1 MEERLNK
8 WLSRMGLCSRRE
20 ADRLIEAGKVLVDG
34 HKAVVGQKVLPG
46 QRIICEGKT
55 VGEGRSSKPAPVLLA
70 VNKPKGIVCT
80 TSDKDRAEN
89 IVEYLKYPERIYPVG
104 RLDKD
109 SEGLL
114 LMTNQGDLVN
124 KIMRGSNGHEKEYI
138 VTVNR
143 EITAEFLDKMSGGV
157 ELKELGQVTRPCRT
171 KKVDEKTFS
180 IVLTQ
185 GLNRQ
190 IRRMCKACGFEVQSL
205 KRVRI
210 MNICLGGLPKGAYR
224 KINGAEY
231 KELLNLLKDSSSLS
245 RKERLA
251 GEGTGETNGWTEG
264 KGRKGRV
271 HNFGRTN

>member
-20 ADRLIEAGKVLVDG
+20 ADRLIEAGKVMVDG

-171 KKVDEKTFS
+171 EKVDEKTFS

-185 GLNRQ
+185 ALNRQ

>member
-46 QRIICEGKT
+46 QRIICEGKA

-171 KKVDEKTFS
+171 EKVDEKTFS